1 MIRVIGRACTD
12 DEKNSDDLMTVEVM
26 VELRGCCITWETLRT
41 MVQTVYDTNIR
52 LMLAVQKD
60 DASAFE
66 ELMYRFQGRVQSL
79 FRHLVGN
86 REIAE
91 DLTQDVFLRVFRA
104 RKSYQPSAKFSTWLF
119 AIANNVAFNQLRR
132 QRRKPEMQFGGEAN
146 ETRSPAGYDPA
157 EAMAAGSEFL
167 PARQLDKSELRDM
180 VHLAIEALNE
190 RQRMAVLLNRFEGMN
205 YAEIANVMGLSPQAV
220 KSLLCR
226 AHVQLRDLLQKYVQ
240 KGTAVGHS
248 P

>member
-1 MIRVIGRACTD
+1 M
-12 DEKNSDDLMTVEVM
+12 
-26 VELRGCCITWETLRT
+26 EL
-41 MVQTVYDTNIR
+41 TVYDTNIR

-60 DASAFE
+60 DAQAFE
-66 ELMYRFQGRVQSL
+66 ELMLRFQGRVQSL
-79 FRHLVGN
+79 LWHLLGN
-86 REIAE
+86 REMAE

-119 AIANNVAFNQLRR
+119 AIANNVALNQLRSR
-132 QRRKPEMQFGGEAN
+132 RRKPEIQFGGEAN
-146 ETRSPAGYDPA
+146 ETHSESVFGPA
-157 EAMAAGSEFL
+157 EAMMAGSEFM
-167 PARQLDKSELRDM
+167 PTRQLDKSELREM

-205 YAEIANVMGLSPQAV
+205 YAEIADVMQLSPQAV

-226 AHVQLRDLLQKYVQ
+226 AHIQLRNLLQKYVQ
-240 KGTAVGHS
+240 KGIAVGHV

>member
-1 MIRVIGRACTD
+1 
-12 DEKNSDDLMTVEVM
+12 MTP
-26 VELRGCCITWETLRT
+26 TL
-41 MVQTVYDTNIR
+41 YDTNIR

-66 ELMYRFQGRVQSL
+66 ELMFRFQGRVQSL
-79 FRHLVGN
+79 LRHLIGN

-104 RKSYQPSAKFSTWLF
+104 RKSYQPKAKFATWLF
-119 AIANNVAFNQLRR
+119 TIANNVAFNQLRS
-132 QRRKPEMQFGGEAN
+132 QRRKPETQFYRESDNAHS
-146 ETRSPAGYDPA
+146 ETTREPA
-157 EAMAAGSEFL
+157 EMIVAGSETM
-167 PARQLDKSELRDM
+167 PARQLEKSELREM
-180 VHLAIEALNE
+180 VRLAIEALNE

-205 YAEIANVMGLSPQAV
+205 YAEIADIMKLSPQAV

-226 AHVQLRDLLQKYVQ
+226 AHMQLRNLLQQYVQ

-248 P
+248 L

>member
-1 MIRVIGRACTD
+1 MIAR
-12 DEKNSDDLMTVEVM
+12 
-26 VELRGCCITWETLRT
+26 TLVT
-41 MVQTVYDTNIR
+41 LQAMSQTVHDTNIR
-52 LMLAVQKD
+52 LMLAVQED

-86 REIAE
+86 REVAE

-104 RKSYQPSAKFSTWLF
+104 RKSYHPSAKFSTWIF
-119 AIANNVAFNQLRR
+119 AIANNIALNQLRR
-132 QRRKPEMQFGGEAN
+132 QRRKPETQFGGLAN
-146 ETRSPAGYDPA
+146 DTFSSAVFDPA
-157 EAMAAGSEFL
+157 EVIVAGSESM
-167 PARQLDKSELRDM
+167 PARQLDKNELRDM
-180 VHLAIEALNE
+180 VRLAIAALNE

-205 YAEIANVMGLSPQAV
+205 YAEIADVMELTPQAV

-226 AHVQLRDLLQKYVQ
+226 AHVQLRNMLQKYVQ
-240 KGTAVGHS
+240 KGTAVGDS

>member
-1 MIRVIGRACTD
+1 MLECASGA
-12 DEKNSDDLMTVEVM
+12 L
-26 VELRGCCITWETLRT
+26 TLEMFQT
-41 MVQTVYDTNIR
+41 MDQTVHDTNIR

-79 FRHLVGN
+79 FRHLIGN

-119 AIANNVAFNQLRR
+119 AIANNVALNQLRS
-132 QRRKPEMQFGGEAN
+132 QRRKPETQFGGEAN
-146 ETRSPAGYDPA
+146 GTYSLAVFDAA
-157 EAMAAGSEFL
+157 EAMVAGSESM
-167 PARQLDKSELRDM
+167 PARQLDKNELREM
-180 VHLAIEALNE
+180 VRLAIEALNE

-205 YAEIANVMGLSPQAV
+205 YAEIADVMQLSPQAV

-226 AHVQLRDLLQKYVQ
+226 AHVQLRNLLQKYIQ

>member
-1 MIRVIGRACTD
+1 
-12 DEKNSDDLMTVEVM
+12 M
-26 VELRGCCITWETLRT
+26 VESGDGTLLGKRFFT
-41 MVQTVYDTNIR
+41 MTQTVYDTNIR
-52 LMLAVQKD
+52 LMLAVQED

-66 ELMYRFQGRVQSL
+66 ELMYRFQGRIQSL

-119 AIANNVAFNQLRR
+119 SIANNVALNQLRS
-132 QRRKPEMQFGGEAN
+132 QRRKPQVQFGVAQFGSSDTK
-146 ETRSPAGYDPA
+146 ETRSPTVFDPA
-157 EAMAAGSEFL
+157 EVMAVGSTFM
-167 PARQLDKSELRDM
+167 PTRQLDKSELREM
-180 VHLAIEALNE
+180 VRLAIESLNE

-205 YAEIANVMGLSPQAV
+205 YAEIADVMELSLQAV

-226 AHVQLRDLLQKYVQ
+226 AHVQLRNLLQKYVQ
-240 KGTAVGHS
+240 EGTAVGSS
-248 P
+248 PKYTQ

>member
-1 MIRVIGRACTD
+1 MI
-12 DEKNSDDLMTVEVM
+12 N
-26 VELRGCCITWETLRT
+26 
-41 MVQTVYDTNIR
+41 QTIYDTNIR

-60 DASAFE
+60 DAAAFE

-79 FRHLVGN
+79 FRHLIGN
-86 REIAE
+86 REAAE
-91 DLTQDVFLRVFRA
+91 DLTQDVFLRVFRV

-119 AIANNVAFNQLRR
+119 TIANNVALNQLRS
-132 QRRKPEMQFGGEAN
+132 QRRKPEVQFGGETN
-146 ETRSPAGYDPA
+146 ESCSSAMFDPVG
-157 EAMAAGSEFL
+157 AMAAGSESM
-167 PARQLDKSELRDM
+167 PAKRLDKSELREM

-190 RQRMAVLLNRFEGMN
+190 RQRMAVLLNRFEGMS
-205 YAEIANVMGLSPQAV
+205 YAEIADVMQLSPQAV

-226 AHVQLRDLLQKYVQ
+226 AHVQLRNLLQKYVQ

>member
-1 MIRVIGRACTD
+1 
-12 DEKNSDDLMTVEVM
+12 
-26 VELRGCCITWETLRT
+26 
-41 MVQTVYDTNIR
+41 
-52 LMLAVQKD
+52 MLAVQKD

-86 REIAE
+86 REAAE

-104 RKSYQPSAKFSTWLF
+104 RKSYQPSAKFSTWIF
-119 AIANNVAFNQLRR
+119 AIANNVALNQLRS
-132 QRRKPEMQFGGEAN
+132 QRRKPQVQFGGAQFGGEAN
-146 ETRSPAGYDPA
+146 ESFSPAVLDPA
-157 EAMAAGSEFL
+157 EVMVAGSESM
-167 PARQLDKSELRDM
+167 PTRQLDKSELRDM
-180 VHLAIEALNE
+180 VRLAIEALNE

-205 YAEIANVMGLSPQAV
+205 YAEIADVMELSPQAV

-226 AHVQLRDLLQKYVQ
+226 AHVQLRNLLQKYIQ